1 MAFIGGIM
9 DDLKIGKNEDAV
21 NRAIGTG
28 IRCVYIVLQIFLAIS
43 GLAFLLVVGRWL
55 IG

>member
-9 DDLKIGKNEDAV
+9 NDLKIGKNDDTI
-21 NRAIGTG
+21 NRAIGKG
-28 IRCVYIVLQIFLAIS
+28 VRCIYVVLQIFLAIS

-55 IG
+55 IL